1 MKFKDLKVG
10 MKVRAI
16 DNHYVYTAKKYQYE
30 GTIISI
36 DEDDE
41 TFTAKTTHSTHPDRF
56 YRDGYLWDDLNA
68 EHFEIIPTEKKE
80 IATASEVVKVIR
92 KKDTYYVIYNGKTV
106 ASATCSKDDTFN
118 EEFGLN
124 LALRRFCKTLCNE
137 NTTKKVVY
145 NTDKVEDFI

>member
-16 DNHYVYTAKKYQYE
+16 DNHYVFTAKKYQFE
-30 GTIISI
+30 GVITDI
-36 DEDDE
+36 DEENE
-41 TFTAKTTHSTHPDRF
+41 TFSAQTTHSVSPEFRQ
-56 YRDGYLWDDLNA
+56 YLWDYLNA
-68 EHFEIIPTEKKE
+68 GHFEIIPLEKKE
-80 IATASEVVKVIR
+80 IATVNEVVKVIR

-124 LALRRFCKTLCNE
+124 LALRRFCKTLCDE

>member
-1 MKFKDLKVG
+1 MKFRDLKVG

-16 DNHYVYTAKKYQYE
+16 DNHYVFTAKKYQFE
-30 GTIISI
+30 GVITDI
-36 DEDDE
+36 DEE
-41 TFTAKTTHSTHPDRF
+41 NATFSAQTTHSVSPEFRQ
-56 YRDGYLWDDLNA
+56 YLWDDLKA
-68 EHFEIIPTEKKE
+68 EHFEIISSEKKE
-80 IATASEVVKVIR
+80 IATANEVVKVVR

-106 ASATCSKDDTFN
+106 ASATCSKDDNFN

-124 LALRRFCKTLCNE
+124 LALRRFCKTLCDE

>member
-1 MKFKDLKVG
+1 MKFEDLKVG

-16 DNHYVYTAKKYQYE
+16 DNEYVYTAKRYQFE
-30 GTIISI
+30 GIITDI
-36 DEDDE
+36 NKDDE
-41 TFTAKTTHSTHPDRF
+41 TFTAQTTHSISPEFRH
-56 YRDGYLWDDLNA
+56 YLWDDLKA
-68 EHFEIIPTEKKE
+68 EHFVPIPAKKRE
-80 IATASEVVKVIR
+80 IATVNEVLKVVR

-106 ASATCSKDDTFN
+106 ATATCSKDDTFN

-137 NTTKKVVY
+137 NTTKKVIY

>member
-10 MKVRAI
+10 MKIRAI
-16 DNHYVYTAKKYQYE
+16 DNWYVYTAKRYE
-30 GTIISI
+30 FEGEIIDI
-36 DEDDE
+36 NEDDE
-41 TFTAKTTHSTHPDRF
+41 TFTAKTTYSISPEFRHSA
-56 YRDGYLWDDLNA
+56 WDDLEA
-68 EHFEIIPTEKKE
+68 EHFEIVPSGKRETT
-80 IATASEVVKVIR
+80 TANEVVKVIR

-106 ASATCSKDDTFN
+106 ASATCSKDDNFN

-124 LALRRFCKTLCNE
+124 LALRRFCETLCDE

>member
-16 DNHYVYTAKKYQYE
+16 DNECVYTTKRYQFE
-30 GTIISI
+30 GIITNI
-36 DEDDE
+36 DYKTK
-41 TFTAKTTHSTHPDRF
+41 TFSAQTTHSISPVRH
-56 YRDGYLWDDLNA
+56 YLWDDLEA
-68 EHFEIIPTEKKE
+68 EHFEIIPSEKRE
-80 IATASEVVKVIR
+80 IATVNEVVKVVR
-92 KKDTYYVIYNGKTV
+92 KRDTYYVIYNGKTV
-106 ASATCSKDDTFN
+106 VTATCSKDDTFN

-124 LALRRFCKTLCNE
+124 LALRRFCKTLCDE